1 MRLAH
6 FQWSSV
12 CVCVC
17 VCVFV
22 CVAGA
27 MKKTWIE
34 SPHFINRNTQ
44 ENINRGE
51 MLRRET
57 SGQAVVSFITH
68 SFISFIW
75 SILRATALSMCGSEP
90 WKTIH
95 TPTPKPISTRLF
107 LVHFIHIP
115 RLRLVPMWGTTSRYP
130 TQTAAF
136 IITSCCLATDKG
148 SEFCG
153 GKKKEITEEEL
164 GNKLSRMEK
173 MPSLP
178 IHPKVTEHSGKVRT
192 YSSRWETSLHCFKLH

>member
-1 MRLAH
+1 
-6 FQWSSV
+6 
-12 CVCVC
+12 
-17 VCVFV
+17 
-22 CVAGA
+22 
-27 MKKTWIE
+27 
-34 SPHFINRNTQ
+34 
-44 ENINRGE
+44 

-153 GKKKEITEEEL
+153 GKERDK
-164 GNKLSRMEK
+164 RRR
-173 MPSLP
+173 
-178 IHPKVTEHSGKVRT
+178 VGKQIKSNGKDAVIT
-192 YSSRWETSLHCFKLH
+192 YSPQGHWTLWKGSYIQFTMRNISALF